1 MRGNGPSP
9 KTKIFSELCH
19 MPGFGP
25 CVDGVYGGLK
35 TTARRH
41 PESPTLED
49 PMSKALTGK
58 RIAIL
63 VTDGFEQVELTG
75 PKEALEQAGAT
86 VEILSTEEGQVKGW
100 NHDKPADDFKIDRTF
115 KAANASDYHGV
126 VLPGGVQNSD
136 TIRIDTDAQKLVK
149 DIEGSGKPVA
159 VICHGGWLLISAGLV
174 KGKTLTS
181 FKTLKD
187 DLVNAGAKWVDQEVV
202 TDGTL
207 ISSRQPDDIPAFNS
221 KLIEALSA

>member
-1 MRGNGPSP
+1 
-9 KTKIFSELCH
+9 
-19 MPGFGP
+19 
-25 CVDGVYGGLK
+25 
-35 TTARRH
+35 
-41 PESPTLED
+41 
-49 PMSKALTGK
+49 MSNALNGK

-86 VEILSTEEGQVKGW
+86 VEILSSQDGNVKGW
-100 NHDKPADDFKIDRTF
+100 NHDKPADDFQVDGTF
-115 KAANASDYHGV
+115 KAANASTYDGI

-136 TIRIDTDAQKLVK
+136 TIRLDSDAQQIVK
-149 DIEGSGKPVA
+149 DARASGKPLA

-174 KGKTLTS
+174 KGKTMTS

-187 DLVNAGAKWVDQEVV
+187 DLVNAGANWVDQEVV
-202 TDGTL
+202 TDGKL

>member
-1 MRGNGPSP
+1 
-9 KTKIFSELCH
+9 
-19 MPGFGP
+19 
-25 CVDGVYGGLK
+25 
-35 TTARRH
+35 
-41 PESPTLED
+41 
-49 PMSKALTGK
+49 MSNALNGK

-75 PKEALEQAGAT
+75 PKQALEQAGAT
-86 VEILSTEEGQVKGW
+86 VEILSSQDGQVKGW
-100 NHDKPADDFKIDRTF
+100 NHDKPADDFRVDGTF
-115 KAANASDYHGV
+115 KSANASNYDGV

-136 TIRIDTDAQKLVK
+136 TIRLDSDAQQIVK
-149 DIEGSGKPVA
+149 DVASSGKPLA

-174 KGKTLTS
+174 KGKTMTS

-187 DLVNAGAKWVDQEVV
+187 DLVNAGANWVDQEVV
-202 TDGTL
+202 TDGKL